1 MFNINSSILTNQNTI
16 KKRLFSWIITEN
28 RVLFLAIRN
37 WSHLLG
43 IFVNVSLFC
52 FTSVKRN
59 WPKQLKQSNPMKCQN
74 DWWSHQ
80 IAICYFFTI
89 YIILFHKT
97 NSVFI
102 FSSFH
107 SVCVCFFIPHLLWN
121 CAFTVSLIS
130 QFNRKYPQRIRCFL
144 RKNNFQY

>member
-28 RVLFLAIRN
+28 RVLFLAFGI

-43 IFVNVSLFC
+43 IFVNVSFFC

-59 WPKQLKQSNPMKCQN
+59 WPKRLKQSNPMKCQN

-89 YIILFHKT
+89 YNIQTQKKIKQFRCKTFFFLHSFGLKLRIQLLCVSLFHNLMENISET
-97 NSVFI
+97 NSYV
-102 FSSFH
+102 
-107 SVCVCFFIPHLLWN
+107 
-121 CAFTVSLIS
+121 
-130 QFNRKYPQRIRCFL
+130 L
-144 RKNNFQY
+144 RKLFKY